1 MRTSVL
7 LLASGESAR
16 MRASGVQGR
25 KVWLPLAGA
34 TVLEHALRAFEA
46 VDEVAQVVLVVHPED
61 LERARRVAATS
72 SKPACA
78 VAGGAQRM
86 DSARAGLAAADAS
99 CALVAVHDA
108 ARPLVEPAA
117 VRSAIAAAARS
128 GAAIAASRVVDT
140 IKRSADGLVERE
152 TVDRAQLWA
161 AQTPQVF
168 ELARYA
174 GLVARAA
181 EEGWTPTDDAALW
194 ERWIGPVALVEG
206 GAHNRKLTTAADLLH
221 AEAVLAARAA
231 SSKPDKMAEDGR

>member
-61 LERARRVAATS
+61 LERARRVAAAS
-72 SKPACA
+72 GKPACA

-117 VRSAIAAAARS
+117 VRSAIAAAARC